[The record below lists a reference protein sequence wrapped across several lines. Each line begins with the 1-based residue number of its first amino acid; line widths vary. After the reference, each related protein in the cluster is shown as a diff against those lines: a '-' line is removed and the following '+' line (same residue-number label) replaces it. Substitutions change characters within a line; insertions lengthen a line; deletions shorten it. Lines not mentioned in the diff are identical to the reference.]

1 MKRKIVIGGVLLMI
15 SMLFM
20 GAAYRGMFYEVAPQE
35 KSERSQQGWLGV
47 STQTV
52 DSYLKKSKGLKNEEG
67 AYVTDVV
74 RDSPAY
80 SAGIKE
86 EDVITEVNGKS
97 VGDVEDL
104 QRAISKTKPG
114 TKVSIAV
121 MRDGEK
127 KNFEVTIG
135 KPPRRTSMSFGF
147 GSARPRIEMF
157 GGTMYGLGLK
167 ALNEQLGEY
176 FGVPEGKG
184 VLVEE
189 VEKNSTADKAGFKAG
204 DVITQVGKKHVDEV
218 WDITRALNAY
228 DDGEKV
234 DVEVFRKG
242 SKKTLTLEVNEDE
255 DHVGNGFWFNGTPSP
270 HRLNEFRDLQEM
282 DFDIPNIEIGRIR
295 PDLDE
300 LRLNLDELKN
310 NLRGQQ
316 FELRRKIERDSKPRI
331 RIRVSNII

>member
-1 MKRKIVIGGVLLMI
+1 MI

-20 GAAYRGMFYEVAPQE
+20 GATYKGIFYEATPQE

-47 STQTV
+47 SIQTV
-52 DSYLKKSKGLKNEEG
+52 DSHLKKSKGLKNEEG
-67 AYVTDVV
+67 AYVADVV

-97 VGDVEDL
+97 VRDAEDL
-104 QRAISKTKPG
+104 QRAISQTKPG
-114 TKVSIAV
+114 TKASIAV

-135 KPPRRTSMSFGF
+135 KSPRRAPMSFGLR
-147 GSARPRIEMF
+147 GTQPRIEIF
-157 GGTMYGLGLK
+157 GGTMYGFKLK

-218 WDITRALNAY
+218 RDITRALNAY

-234 DVEVFRKG
+234 GVEVFRKG
-242 SKKTLTLEVNEDE
+242 SKKTLTLEVEEDE
-255 DHVGNGFWFNGTPSP
+255 DHYGNGFWFNVPSPP
-270 HRLNEFRDLQEM
+270 HRLNEFQDLEDM
-282 DFDIPNIEIGRIR
+282 DFDVPDIEIERIR
-295 PDLDE
+295 PHLDE

-331 RIRVSNII
+331 RIKVSNIM